1 MSWLFGINRGS
12 APAGGGESGQGAAGL
27 SLPSGPGG
35 GGGPA
40 GSGGAGDRSTPK
52 DKWSNFDPTGL
63 ERAAKAARE
72 LDASRAWR
80 IGAGRGGSVTRGS
93 VSRGCSLQGTGGTG
107 GWAPRAQLQR
117 VGSCRRESLR
127 DVNSPFPLSVTGH
140 AKDALSLAQ
149 MQEQT
154 LQLEQQAKLKVH
166 RAV

>member
-12 APAGGGESGQGAAGL
+12 APAGGGESGQGGAGL
-27 SLPSGPGG
+27 SLPPGPGG

-80 IGAGRGGSVTRGS
+80 IGAGRGGASHGARCPEAAAFRARGEREGGPRGLSSSGWVRAGENRSVMLTAPFLCPSQAMQRMHS
-93 VSRGCSLQGTGGTG
+93 AWPRCKSRPCS
-107 GWAPRAQLQR
+107 WSSKP
-117 VGSCRRESLR
+117 S
-127 DVNSPFPLSVTGH
+127 
-140 AKDALSLAQ
+140 
-149 MQEQT
+149 
-154 LQLEQQAKLKVH
+154 
-166 RAV
+166 